1 MLNRIVSTSLVFFL
15 CICPILSAEEIEF
28 GPVVTDPDRTPTIL
42 EEEAPRSIDPGLL
55 QNIDLE
61 KTPWLCERVGLPA
74 AHPVFTRPKSIWAD
88 SLQFVP
94 LNEVLEDDIV
104 VERWVNAPPENLA
117 GKYVLIEVW
126 ATWCPPCHRGLPLL
140 NYFHDKYKDDLVVVS
155 ICETDEE
162 ALKTMKGPL
171 TLEDVRFSLAVDTN
185 RRFAN
190 KLGVF
195 GIPHAV
201 LLEPTVGAV
210 IWEGMPTLP
219 GHELDEAIM
228 EKVLAIGKKL
238 KEAGKMPEQAP
249 IAFRTEK
256 ADPEKVPKPKG
267 DRKAEPSKP

>member
-1 MLNRIVSTSLVFFL
+1 MLNRIVPTLLVFFL
-15 CICPILSAEEIEF
+15 CIGPILFAEEMEV
-28 GPVVTDPDRTPTIL
+28 GPVVTDPNRTPTVL
-42 EEEAPRSIDPGLL
+42 EDEAPRNVDPGLL
-55 QNIDLE
+55 QDIDLE
-61 KTPWLCERVGLPA
+61 KTPWLCERVGLPS
-74 AHPVFTRPKSIWAD
+74 AHPVFTRPKTIWAD

-94 LNEVLEDDIV
+94 LKEVLEDDIV
-104 VERWVNAPPENLA
+104 VERWVNTPPENLT

-126 ATWCPPCHRGLPLL
+126 ATWCPPCRRGLPLL

-171 TLEDVRFSLAVDTN
+171 TLEEVRFSLAVDTN

-190 KLGVF
+190 KLGVY

-219 GHELDEAIM
+219 GHELDEATM

-238 KEAGKMPEQAP
+238 KEAGKMPEQPP
-249 IAFRTEK
+249 IAFRMEK
-256 ADPEKVPKPKG
+256 ADPEKVGNRDKG
-267 DRKAEPSKP
+267 IESR